1 MIERP
6 HTQMPVW
13 QKTMQLIHLLYTIS
27 STFPEAE
34 REGLGR
40 KIKNRATD
48 IPVYMA
54 SALSNGIH
62 SGSGAALRQA
72 SDALAEVETLLYVAF
87 RVSILRQNEFEQMQ
101 EELMHINQDLAAVIT
116 RVNKK
121 TKP

>member
-27 STFPEAE
+27 STFPEGE

-40 KIKNRATD
+40 KIKNRVTD
-48 IPVYMA
+48 IPVYIA
-54 SALSNGIH
+54 SALNNGIH
-62 SGSGAALRQA
+62 SGSSASLRQA

-87 RVSILRQNEFEQMQ
+87 RVSILRQNEFEQLQ
-101 EELMHINQDLAAVIT
+101 EELLQINQELAALII
-116 RVNKK
+116 RVDKK
-121 TKP
+121 KR